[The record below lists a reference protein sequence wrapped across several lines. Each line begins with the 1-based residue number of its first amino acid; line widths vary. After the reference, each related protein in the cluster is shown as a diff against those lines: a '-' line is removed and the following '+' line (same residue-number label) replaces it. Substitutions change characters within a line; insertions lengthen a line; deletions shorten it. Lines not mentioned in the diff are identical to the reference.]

1 MTKTTRNDRS
11 SEPSCRLL
19 PSMPEAFDDLRM
31 SVDRF
36 CLLAGLDRFCLL
48 AGLESLNEM
57 MSADAEALCGSRHAR
72 SGERKGHRWGTTRSE
87 IAYHGGKV
95 KVERP
100 RVRDFAGREMSL
112 PSWELLS

>member
-1 MTKTTRNDRS
+1 
-11 SEPSCRLL
+11 
-19 PSMPEAFDDLRM
+19 M
-31 SVDRF
+31 SV
-36 CLLAGLDRFCLL
+36 DRFCLL

-57 MSADAEALCGSRHAR
+57 MSADAEAGLCGSRHAR

-100 RVRDFAGREMSL
+100 RVRDFAGREIS
-112 PSWELLS
+112 PTV